1 MSLDCREDFSLPED
15 RIWMNCA
22 HQGPLPRM
30 AALEAREA
38 IDWKSAPHQLT
49 TKRFGEVPE
58 RLRSALSRLVGSSED
73 EIILANSASYGIHL
87 LANGIPLVEG
97 DEVLL
102 VRDDFPS
109 DILPWLG
116 LEKRGIRVRFIE
128 PAHNMPTAEELQAAI
143 TPSTRIFCSTWV
155 HSFSG
160 VAIDIED
167 LGAICREKN
176 VLFLVNG
183 SQAIGARPI
192 DVSLAPID
200 ALISVGFK
208 WLCGPYGTGFTW
220 IRPELLKS
228 LEYNQQYWLSV
239 MTAQDL
245 GKEAA
250 DLKLPEG
257 LPTVR
262 TYDIFCTANFFNFKP
277 WAATIEYLLEK
288 GIKRIASYDQKLVDG
303 LIDGIDQKKY
313 TVMSPREGGAR
324 STLVFISHRER
335 ERNREIYYH
344 LREKGIDISLRREK
358 LRIAPHLY
366 NTMDDI
372 NRVLEILNCL

>member
-1 MSLDCREDFSLPED
+1 MSLDRRKDFSLPDD

-22 HQGPLPRM
+22 HQGPLPRV
-30 AALEAREA
+30 AAQEAREA
-38 IDWKSAPHQLT
+38 IDWKSAPHQLST
-49 TKRFGEVPE
+49 RRFNEVPE
-58 RLRSALSRLVGSSED
+58 RLRSALSRLVGCDDD

-87 LANGIPLVEG
+87 LANGIPLTEG

-128 PAHNMPTAEELQAAI
+128 PAHNMPTAEELKAAI
-143 TPSTRIFCSTWV
+143 TPSTRIFCSTWA

-160 VAIDIED
+160 VVIDIED
-167 LGAICREKN
+167 LGAVCREN
-176 VLFLVNG
+176 DVLFLVNG

-192 DVSLAPID
+192 DVSTIPID

-208 WLCGPYGTGFTW
+208 WLCGPYGTGFVW
-220 IRPELLKS
+220 IRPELLQM
-228 LEYNQQYWLSV
+228 LEYNQQYWLSI
-239 MTAQDL
+239 MSPRDL
-245 GKEAA
+245 GREAREVR
-250 DLKLPEG
+250 LPEG
-257 LPTVR
+257 PPTAR
-262 TYDIFCTANFFNFKP
+262 TYDVFCTANFFNFKP
-277 WAATIEYLLEK
+277 WAASVEYLLEQK
-288 GIKRIASYDQKLVDG
+288 IEKIASHGQQLVGTLIEG
-303 LIDGIDQKKY
+303 LDPGKY
-313 TVMSPREGGAR
+313 NLMSPREGDAR

-344 LREKGIDISLRREK
+344 LKESGIDISLRREK

-372 NRVLEILNCL
+372 SRVLEALNSL